1 MSDGTPNGGD
11 NGGSNGGGGDG
22 GNTWTPP
29 ATQEEFN
36 RIISERLGRE
46 RSKYADYADLKNKAS
61 QFDELTASQQTEL
74 QREQTLRQTA
84 ENTARETAAKLA
96 RAEAAIK
103 YKNLTAEDLDLLGE
117 GTPEEIDARAKRL
130 SERLTPPPPNFDGGA
145 RSTAPGGKDMN
156 SLIRKAAG
164 LG

>member
-46 RSKYADYADLKNKAS
+46 RSKYADYADLKNKAT
-61 QFDELTASQQTEL
+61 QYDQLTASQQTEL
-74 QREQTLRQTA
+74 QREQAARQTA
-84 ENTARETAAKLA
+84 EQNAQQAANELA
-96 RAEAAIK
+96 RAKAALK
-103 YKNLTAEDLDLLGE
+103 YKLTDEDLDLLGN
-117 GTPEEIDARAKRL
+117 GTPEEIDDRARRL
-130 SERLTPPPPNFDGGA
+130 SERLAPPPPNFDGGA

>member
-11 NGGSNGGGGDG
+11 NGGANGGGGDG
-22 GNTWTPP
+22 GNAWTPP

-46 RSKYADYADLKNKAS
+46 RSKYADYADLKNKAT
-61 QFDELTASQQTEL
+61 QYDQLTASQQTEL
-74 QREQTLRQTA
+74 QREQAARQTA
-84 ENTARETAAKLA
+84 EQNAQQNANELA
-96 RAEAAIK
+96 RARAALK
-103 YKNLTAEDLDLLGE
+103 YKLADEDLDLLGT

-130 SERLTPPPPNFDGGA
+130 SERLAPPPPNYDGGA
-145 RSTAPGGKDMN
+145 RSTATGGKDMN
-156 SLIRKAAG
+156 SMIRKAAG

>member
-11 NGGSNGGGGDG
+11 DGGTNGGGGDG

-46 RSKYADYADLKNKAS
+46 RSKYADYADLKNKAT
-61 QFDELTASQQTEL
+61 QYDELTASQQTEL
-74 QREQTLRQTA
+74 QREQAARQTA
-84 ENTARETAAKLA
+84 EQNAQQAANELA
-96 RAEAAIK
+96 RAKAALK
-103 YKNLTAEDLDLLGE
+103 YKLADEDLDLLGT

-130 SERLTPPPPNFDGGA
+130 SERLAPPPPNFDGGA

-156 SLIRKAAG
+156 SIIRKAAG

>member
-29 ATQEEFN
+29 ASQEEFN
-36 RIISERLGRE
+36 RIITERIGRE
-46 RSKYADYADLKNKAS
+46 RSKYADYADLKNKAT
-61 QFDELTASQQTEL
+61 QFDQLTASQQTEL
-74 QREQTLRQTA
+74 QREQTARQAAEQTA
-84 ENTARETAAKLA
+84 QSASNELA
-96 RAEAAIK
+96 RAKAALK
-103 YKNLTAEDLDLLGE
+103 YKLADEDLDLLGT
-117 GTPEEIDARAKRL
+117 GTPEEMDARAKRL
-130 SERLTPPPPNFDGGA
+130 SERLTPRPADFDGGA

>member
-46 RSKYADYADLKNKAS
+46 RSKYADYADLKDKAT
-61 QFDELTASQQTEL
+61 QFDQLTASQQTEL
-74 QREQTLRQTA
+74 QREQAARQAAEQTA
-84 ENTARETAAKLA
+84 QSASTELA
-96 RAEAAIK
+96 RAKAALK
-103 YKNLTAEDLDLLGE
+103 YKLADEDLDLLGT

-130 SERLTPPPPNFDGGA
+130 SERLAPPPPNFDGGA